1 MFLAKT
7 PKMKSLKAPILG
19 HRQKQDLAFFDF
31 SLYQGNPFYPLKASF
46 SILTLSR
53 IFLGLPQ
60 NTTFL
65 LSLGFLSN
73 PLFSRSWDAK
83 RPHRGFIF
91 PLQGLDFFLLILL
104 SLGYSFLPLEDNW
117 ECLFIAVT
125 AVSNV
130 SAGLPVLSCIAPSTV
145 AVSVAFMLTVASTPL

>member
-1 MFLAKT
+1 MPNLMFLAKT

-19 HRQKQDLAFFDF
+19 HRQKQDLAFFNF
-31 SLYQGNPFYPLKASF
+31 SLYQGNPLYPLKAIF
-46 SILTLSR
+46 FILTQSR
-53 IFLGLPQ
+53 IFLGLPL

-91 PLQGLDFFLLILL
+91 PLQGLCFFLLTHL
-104 SLGYSFLPLEDNW
+104 SLGYSFLPFQDNR
-117 ECLFIAVT
+117 ECLGILLLIQT
-125 AVSNV
+125 QS
-130 SAGLPVLSCIAPSTV
+130 
-145 AVSVAFMLTVASTPL
+145 